1 MDVRFH
7 PGAEAERSAL
17 APKERVALDHA
28 IEKLGALGIKLG
40 FPHSSKV
47 VGADNLRELRP
58 RAGRSP
64 IRPLYRRLGET
75 FVIAA
80 IGPEAQS
87 DPTGYKRSIRI
98 AEQRLAAIE
107 R

>member
-1 MDVRFH
+1 MAV
-7 PGAEAERSAL
+7 
-17 APKERVALDHA
+17 DHA
-28 IEKLGALGIKLG
+28 IEKLAALGIKLG
-40 FPHSSKV
+40 HPHSSKV

-58 RAGRSP
+58 RAGRSRV
-64 IRPLYRRLGET
+64 RPLYRRLGDT

-80 IGPEAQS
+80 IGPEAHS
-87 DPTGYKRSIRI
+87 DPTGYKHSIRI

>member
-1 MDVRFH
+1 VDVRFH

-17 APKERVALDHA
+17 APRERVAVDHV
-28 IEKLGALGIKLG
+28 IEKLAVLGIKLG

-47 VGADNLRELRP
+47 VGAVNLRELRP
-58 RAGRSP
+58 RAGRSRV
-64 IRPLYRRLGET
+64 RPLYRRLGDT

-80 IGPEAQS
+80 IGPEALS
-87 DPTGYKRSIRI
+87 DPTGYKRSIRM

>member
-1 MDVRFH
+1 M
-7 PGAEAERSAL
+7 SASIR
-17 APKERVALDHA
+17 APKRNEAPSPLETGGRRPCDRKAAA
-28 IEKLGALGIKLG
+28 IGIKLG
-40 FPHSSKV
+40 FPHTSKM
-47 VGADNLRELRP
+47 VGADNIRELRP
-58 RAGRSP
+58 RASRSRV
-64 IRPLYRRLGET
+64 RPLYRRVGGT